1 MPSAGIVSAIFSGMK
16 QLKPI
21 ALWCAAAVTLG
32 LVALPPSG
40 SCMAA
45 PDDQALVRLVAEIA
59 EQHTKIA
66 NNQQLIDQKIAVIE
80 ESLRV
85 ARIYVSRG
93 GAKK

>member
-1 MPSAGIVSAIFSGMK
+1 MSIGMK
-16 QLKPI
+16 QLKSVV
-21 ALWCAAAVTLG
+21 LWCAAALTFGVI
-32 LVALPPSG
+32 ALPPSG
-40 SCMAA
+40 SCLAA
-45 PDDQALVRLVAEIA
+45 ADDQALARLVAEIA